1 MTIIILLSSSFNCF
15 LGKIACLPK
24 KRILKKIL
32 DRQKRKSA
40 LLLCIFGFSLW
51 GHYLEGGNKK
61 HLSDCHTT
69 TTKNFQTLF
78 LSRSSFPLNRFFV
91 VYTPQRVPKKKMVAT
106 TRRSTTARSSGGIK
120 NSSKSSSSKSAP
132 SWQNPGLKR
141 EFLSAFS
148 MAFGML
154 FVPMQKNLFLFLA
167 EKLISMETKEMLKT
181 RYANE
186 IIVALLF
193 INLQFYFGPIYGRF
207 SKGSCNNPTVYIL
220 RGFMGE
226 ISFAEAF
233 NGAMV
238 VVVAHIAAF
247 MAYFILHV
255 ELGEEILPAGSP
267 VIAVGSQREAVTSEA
282 VVAFLNFLA
291 FDFAAKTMPK
301 GVQPAFGALFY
312 CIVITVE
319 KCKYSCGYMNPAV
332 VLASHVV
339 WGQTMM
345 KSKKI
350 FSIERILEAAQ
361 HEANRPYVYGAVLG
375 SLTTAV
381 VAKAIDMATSVSSS
395 GVVNGSKKSSSSSTT
410 TKQKKKK
417 AETTT
422 KTRSAGG
429 TASSLRKRK

>member
-1 MTIIILLSSSFNCF
+1 LLF
-15 LGKIACLPK
+15 ACLP

-32 DRQKRKSA
+32 DRGN
-40 LLLCIFGFSLW
+40 LLCSAFLASLW
-51 GHYLEGGNKK
+51 TLEEEIKNICQTVARQKISNS
-61 HLSDCHTT
+61 LS
-69 TTKNFQTLF
+69 
-78 LSRSSFPLNRFFV
+78 LSFFSVFRFFV

-106 TRRSTTARSSGGIK
+106 TRRSTARSSGGIK
-120 NSSKSSSSKSAP
+120 NSSKSSSSKSAS

-255 ELGEEILPAGSP
+255 ELGEAILPAGSP

-375 SLTTAV
+375 SLMTAV

-395 GVVNGSKKSSSSSTT
+395 GVVSGSKKSSSSSTT

-429 TASSLRKRK
+429 AASSLRKRK

>member
-1 MTIIILLSSSFNCF
+1 LLF
-15 LGKIACLPK
+15 ACLPK

-32 DRQKRKSA
+32 DRGN
-40 LLLCIFGFSLW
+40 LLCSAFLASLW
-51 GHYLEGGNKK
+51 TLEEEIKNICQTVARQKISNS
-61 HLSDCHTT
+61 LS
-69 TTKNFQTLF
+69 
-78 LSRSSFPLNRFFV
+78 LSFFSVFRFFV

-106 TRRSTTARSSGGIK
+106 TRRSTARSSGGIK
-120 NSSKSSSSKSAP
+120 NSSKSSSSKSAS

-255 ELGEEILPAGSP
+255 ELGEAILPAGSP

-375 SLTTAV
+375 SLMTAV

-395 GVVNGSKKSSSSSTT
+395 GVVSGSKKSSSSSTT

-429 TASSLRKRK
+429 AASSLRKRK